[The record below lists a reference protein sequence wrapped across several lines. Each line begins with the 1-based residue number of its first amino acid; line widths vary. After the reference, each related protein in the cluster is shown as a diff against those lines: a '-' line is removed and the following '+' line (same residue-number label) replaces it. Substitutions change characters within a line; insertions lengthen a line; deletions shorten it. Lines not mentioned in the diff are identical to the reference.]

1 MYDKKMEEDA
11 RVVMSEHPHKR
22 VLPFTY
28 NNTSYFIKRCIS
40 NGRNRFAKQNAHM
53 AYLTEVY
60 KIRLVN
66 SRVPLAPAIVLTGP
80 DYFVMKA
87 SGRPLQRIV
96 KEYPEDADEAYYKAG
111 EALARLHSFG
121 LHHGRPALRDIAWDH
136 VTRAITFLDWENEM
150 QFFHVDARVLDL
162 FLFIHSY
169 FREGWPGNHLL
180 DQAMEGYQSVPGW
193 EARLTGLRNFIT
205 GHGVVFG
212 ICRHL
217 TKTGWIDVVSVSKA
231 EAYIHGLS

>member
-1 MYDKKMEEDA
+1 MYDKKMEEAA

-96 KEYPEDADEAYYKAG
+96 KEYPEDADEA
-111 EALARLHSFG
+111 
-121 LHHGRPALRDIAWDH
+121 
-136 VTRAITFLDWENEM
+136 
-150 QFFHVDARVLDL
+150 
-162 FLFIHSY
+162 
-169 FREGWPGNHLL
+169 
-180 DQAMEGYQSVPGW
+180 
-193 EARLTGLRNFIT
+193 
-205 GHGVVFG
+205 
-212 ICRHL
+212 
-217 TKTGWIDVVSVSKA
+217 
-231 EAYIHGLS
+231 

>member
-1 MYDKKMEEDA
+1 MYDKKMEEAA

-96 KEYPEDADEAYYKAG
+96 KEYPEDTDEAYYKAG
-111 EALARLHSFG
+111 GSTGPAPFVWSASWQA
-121 LHHGRPALRDIAWDH
+121 RPARYRMGPRH
-136 VTRAITFLDWENEM
+136 
-150 QFFHVDARVLDL
+150 
-162 FLFIHSY
+162 
-169 FREGWPGNHLL
+169 
-180 DQAMEGYQSVPGW
+180 
-193 EARLTGLRNFIT
+193 T
-205 GHGVVFG
+205 GHHRPRLG
-212 ICRHL
+212 
-217 TKTGWIDVVSVSKA
+217 K
-231 EAYIHGLS
+231 